1 MADDRLRAC
10 QARDSAEGA
19 PIMMGPTHALG
30 GAAALAA
37 WTIVTGSAD
46 QTPAWAFAVA
56 AGGALIPDADNDAG
70 SLLNR
75 AYLFPLK
82 AMTLPLWFGAPH
94 RGRTHS
100 IVGAGIFGL
109 LVLLWTLFFNLL
121 LGVGP
126 GSATIPIEVMVVSAL
141 LGYLSHLLLDL
152 LNIPGI
158 QLLWPFLQEWI
169 YFPPWRAS
177 AMVPGRFDAGSW
189 WERLAIWIP
198 LVIFMGWYVVVYGA
212 AVGIATANDGTL
224 IEIPRQVISWIVTAM
239 RDGLGQ

>member
-100 IVGAGIFGL
+100 
-109 LVLLWTLFFNLL
+109 
-121 LGVGP
+121 
-126 GSATIPIEVMVVSAL
+126 
-141 LGYLSHLLLDL
+141 YLSHLLLDL

-158 QLLWPFLQEWI
+158 QLLWPFLKEWI

-198 LVIFMGWYVVVYGA
+198 LVIFMGWYVVEYGA